1 MKEIEKRII
10 IRAASIRIQN
20 GEDREKVI
28 DSYTKLSDE
37 EKEEIRNLL

>member
-10 IRAASIRIQN
+10 IRAASIRIQK

-28 DSYTKLSDE
+28 ESYTKLSDE